1 MGPLSNDLLENKCI
15 ILPSNL
21 RSKFLQRLSK
31 LLSKF
36 TQYFL
41 NNLSSYEW
49 IRDLFVQPALSS
61 FTPGVSTLRS
71 TVRIRSTTESGPR
84 RHFVNNEKISQ
95 QKLVDLVECNTSRN
109 NHFTWKPRP
118 RTVA

>member
-49 IRDLFVQPALSS
+49 IRDLFVQPVPSS
-61 FTPGVSTLRS
+61 FTPGCPHYGQQF
-71 TVRIRSTTESGPR
+71 ESGPR
-84 RHFVNNEKISQ
+84 PNPAREDILSIMKRYLNKNLLI
-95 QKLVDLVECNTSRN
+95 
-109 NHFTWKPRP
+109 W
-118 RTVA
+118 